1 MDTVKSWF
9 KIIEKKQRII
19 PLPLLQVV
27 IGLFIFSFLFGNT
40 YLSSHVTIVQ
50 KQGEEFL
57 ISEYRGPV
65 ILESSSFSKTAYA
78 YTEHLSADGNQITE
92 QNLDENNQEDPN
104 YLTVINDDSFLSINS
119 PAEVFLPSV
128 QRNTIINYTVQEGDS
143 PGKIAANF
151 DISLNTILWANGLN
165 SSSVIKPGQELII
178 LPISGISH
186 KVKEGEVL
194 STIASKYKASIDEI
208 ISFNNLK
215 DERSVQAGQEI
226 IVPGGII
233 SSSNSSSSSSVSS
246 SVTSS
251 GLKPMTEDVSF
262 WPEYPGFF
270 AYPAS
275 GGWNKG
281 ELHYYN
287 AVDII
292 SSCGSPIY
300 ASADGIVAEAKG
312 FGASYNLGY
321 GNLVKIQ
328 HYNGTMTVY
337 AHLNEVLV
345 KEGNKVYQGDLI
357 GRMGDTGNSNGCHL
371 HFEVRGAQNPFIK

>member
-1 MDTVKSWF
+1 MDTVKSWL

-27 IGLFIFSFLFGNT
+27 IGFFAFSFFFGNT
-40 YLSSHVTIVQ
+40 YLSSHIMMVQ

-57 ISEYRGPV
+57 IREHGGPV
-65 ILESSSFSKTAYA
+65 ILGSNSFSKTAYA
-78 YTEHLSADGNQITE
+78 YTEHLSVDGSQIIE
-92 QNLDENNQEDPN
+92 QSLNENNQEDPN
-104 YLTVINDDSFLSINS
+104 YLTVINNDSFLSINS
-119 PAEVFLPSV
+119 PAEVFLPSI

-151 DISLNTILWANGLN
+151 DISLSTVLWANDLN
-165 SSSVIKPGQELII
+165 SSFVIQPGQELAI

-186 KVKEGEVL
+186 KVKEGEAL
-194 STIASKYKASIDEI
+194 STIASKYRASIDEI
-208 ISFNNLK
+208 VSFNNLK
-215 DERSVQAGQEI
+215 DESSVQSGQEI

-233 SSSNSSSSSSVSS
+233 ASVNSSGSSSVSS
-246 SVTSS
+246 SVASS

-262 WPEYPGFF
+262 WPDYQGFF
-270 AYPAS
+270 AYPTS

-292 SSCGSPIY
+292 NSCGSPIY
-300 ASADGIVAEAKG
+300 ASADGIVVEAKG
-312 FGASYNLGY
+312 FGAYNLGY

-328 HYNGTMTVY
+328 HYNGTITVY

-345 KEGNKVYQGDLI
+345 REGNKVYQGDLI

>member
-1 MDTVKSWF
+1 MDTVKSWL

-27 IGLFIFSFLFGNT
+27 IGFFAFSFFFGNT
-40 YLSSHVTIVQ
+40 YLSSHIMTVQ

-57 ISEYRGPV
+57 ISEHGGPV
-65 ILESSSFSKTAYA
+65 ILESNSFSKTAYA

-92 QNLDENNQEDPN
+92 QNLNENNQEDPN

-128 QRNTIINYTVQEGDS
+128 QRNEIVKYTVQDGDS

-151 DISLNTILWANGLN
+151 DISLNTILWANDL
-165 SSSVIKPGQELII
+165 SSSPVIRPGQELII
-178 LPISGISH
+178 LPVSGINH

-194 STIASKYKASIDEI
+194 STISSKYKASIDEI
-208 ISFNNLK
+208 IAFNNLK
-215 DERSVQAGQEI
+215 DERSIQAGQEI
-226 IVPGGII
+226 IIPGGTI
-233 SSSNSSSSSSVSS
+233 SSVSSSANPSTSS

-270 AYPAS
+270 AYPSS

-287 AVDII
+287 AIDII
-292 SSCGSPIY
+292 SSCGSSIY

-312 FGASYNLGY
+312 FGAYNLGY

-337 AHLNEVLV
+337 AHLEEVLV
-345 KEGNKVYQGDLI
+345 REGNKVYQGDLI